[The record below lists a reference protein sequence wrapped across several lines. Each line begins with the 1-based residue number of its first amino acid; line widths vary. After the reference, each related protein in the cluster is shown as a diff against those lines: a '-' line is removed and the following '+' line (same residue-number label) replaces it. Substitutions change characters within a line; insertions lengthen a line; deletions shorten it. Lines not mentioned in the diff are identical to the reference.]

1 MRDSI
6 TLYRNQLDAILALD
20 PEDAKETLRVIK
32 EYGMDGREPETKNG
46 AAMAMFYAFRLVIDA
61 NNKKAR
67 PRSKQEQSGD
77 IPEQTEYIPEQT
89 GYFQGQSGD
98 IPEQTGDKPA
108 LNVKDINIK
117 ENLSP
122 KGESQKKSA
131 QRFTPPTL
139 QDVAAYVTEKG
150 YNVDPERFVDYYAAR
165 GWKIKGDS
173 MKDWKAAVRNWH
185 RTQRRDEP
193 PKRPQGQEKTAQ
205 ANRFIN
211 YQQRETDLDAI
222 LLAQQREY
230 YNA

>member
-20 PEDAKETLRVIK
+20 PEDARETLRVLK

-67 PRSKQEQSGD
+67 PRNKQEQSSDIPEQSGDIPEQSGD
-77 IPEQTEYIPEQT
+77 IPEQT
-89 GYFQGQSGD
+89 GY
-98 IPEQTGDKPA
+98 KPA

-117 ENLSP
+117 ENHSP
-122 KGESQKKSA
+122 KGECQKKSA
-131 QRFTPPTL
+131 KRFTPPTL
-139 QDVAAYVTEKG
+139 QDVTAYVEEKG
-150 YNVDPERFVDYYAAR
+150 YNVDPEQFVDYYAAR

-185 RTQRRDEP
+185 RTQRQDEP

-222 LLAQQREY
+222 LLAQKREY